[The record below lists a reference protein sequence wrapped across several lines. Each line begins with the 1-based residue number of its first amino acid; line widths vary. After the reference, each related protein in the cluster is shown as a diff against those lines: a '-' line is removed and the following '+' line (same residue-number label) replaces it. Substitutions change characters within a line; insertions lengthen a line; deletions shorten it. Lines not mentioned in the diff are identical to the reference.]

1 MLDQE
6 WMCDHKQQF
15 GIDFLCVIA
24 LIVVLAMEG
33 PSSGQSIY
41 SKCGVDPYT
50 QCFQFLLY
58 TLVPV
63 FLARVALFVYY
74 LKSEDRARIQFRVEE
89 AFFMLQI
96 FWSASYGYWT
106 LYNFFSLSRGSLNCL
121 ARGQF
126 SQMKIAYQVVMVCGG
141 FPAVLCIGGFVFV
154 VFAFPFIVYD
164 YVKKEYRKKENDR
177 RRNMLN
183 QTLFTC
189 NYQ

>member
-1 MLDQE
+1 
-6 WMCDHKQQF
+6 
-15 GIDFLCVIA
+15 
-24 LIVVLAMEG
+24 
-33 PSSGQSIY
+33 
-41 SKCGVDPYT
+41 VDPYT

-63 FLARVALFVYY
+63 FIARVALFVYY
-74 LKSEDRARIQFRVEE
+74 LKSEDRARIQYRVEE

-96 FWSASYGYWT
+96 FWSGSYGYWT

-121 ARGQF
+121 AKGQF

-154 VFAFPFIVYD
+154 MFALPFIVYD
-164 YVKKEYRKKENDR
+164 YVKREYRKKENDR

-183 QTLFTC
+183 KTLFRCSYHELKAGLGSDNLECCICLSGLEESSHNTPTTPIK
-189 NYQ
+189 NNSP